1 MFFARGYTVVMNITL
16 TQVQTQVQT
25 LSSHAA
31 TSLPAFASLPAL
43 ASDFLVVLVLVASLF
58 FFSRYAG
65 RGRFVAFII
74 SLYTGY
80 ALYTVFPFA
89 YYLPSAPAI
98 TALTSDV
105 ALFSGLCIAVYIIL
119 RRIVVSDFI
128 YIGTIGLVILSL
140 LTTGFLLALA
150 YQVFPVRDVYTFT
163 PAIDALF
170 AAKSYFF
177 WWFIS
182 PLVGLFIFAR

>member
-89 YYLPSAPAI
+89 YHLPSTPAI
-98 TALTSDV
+98 TALASDL
-105 ALFSGLCIAVYIIL
+105 ALFLARAVL
-119 RRIVVSDFI
+119 A
-128 YIGTIGLVILSL
+128 GTC
-140 LTTGFLLALA
+140 
-150 YQVFPVRDVYTFT
+150 
-163 PAIDALF
+163 
-170 AAKSYFF
+170 
-177 WWFIS
+177 
-182 PLVGLFIFAR
+182 